1 MNSRIAGSLPA
12 TQTSDHR
19 TDVDGPITYE
29 LMAQDTIAFL
39 AQVVGGPAYLLG
51 HSVGAPLGL
60 IVALLRPGADP
71 HRRRPRRL
79 PRPGARDGRRPRRR
93 DPHRDTLALYR
104 GLRNA
109 QLAVLPG
116 TGHGG
121 IDIRVVIR
129 FLTAIEDEG

>member
-1 MNSRIAGSLPA
+1 M
-12 TQTSDHR
+12 
-19 TDVDGPITYE
+19 
-29 LMAQDTIAFL
+29 
-39 AQVVGGPAYLLG
+39 VG
-51 HSVGAPLGL
+51 
-60 IVALLRPGADP
+60 D
-71 HRRRPRRL
+71 
-79 PRPGARDGRRPRRR
+79 RD
-93 DPHRDTLALYR
+93 DEIHIEHTLALYR